1 MAEHKKVNILLVDD
15 QPSKLLS
22 YEVILHELGENLL
35 KASSGREALEH
46 LLKSDIAVVLVD
58 VCMPDLD
65 GFQLAAMIREHPRF
79 QKTAMIFIS
88 AIHLTDMDRLR
99 GYEMGAVDYV
109 PVPVIPEVLRAK
121 VKVFAELYRK
131 TRQLERVNA
140 ELEERVSAR
149 TAELEASTRQL
160 RESEE
165 RRSLALVAGNMG
177 SWDWNEASG
186 DCLWD
191 DGQYRIFGVERQQ
204 FAVTA
209 ENVRALIHPD
219 DWDSLQAA
227 IEKLFKERQPTQN
240 EFRVKRPNG
249 EVRWCLGTAAPS
261 IDASGRVVRI
271 SGVTVDI
278 TDRKQAEERQTLLA
292 REVDHRAKNALA
304 VVQSIVRLTRAP
316 TIEEFTTAVEGRIR
330 SLSLAH
336 TILSLSRWQGA
347 DLSGLV
353 EEELAPYRTSDLSR
367 IVASGP
373 NVSLWPA
380 AAQCLALAVHE
391 LITNA
396 AKYGALSTPN
406 GRLTLDWST
415 ASGDLVVRWIEKG
428 GPPTSSP
435 SSPGFGMRIIKASI
449 EGQLAGATS
458 FDWSADGVR
467 CELTV
472 PLADRKLVRA
482 SANGNGHQA
491 PQAQRPAPATQRP
504 IAVSG
509 NRILVVEDEALVAI
523 AIREALEEQGYSV
536 IGPCNRI
543 TDAMVALRHNRVDA
557 AVLDVNLGDDS
568 VYPLADTLVAER
580 IPFIFVTGYGAE
592 ELDRHFMTVP
602 ILQKP
607 IERQALQTIFTQ
619 SPRAPSRSASATT
632 VKDAV
637 AN

>member
-1 MAEHKKVNILLVDD
+1 MSADDKVNILLVDD
-15 QPSKLLS
+15 QAGKLLS
-22 YEVILHELGENLL
+22 YEVILRELGENLI

-46 LLKSDIAVVLVD
+46 LLKNEVAVVLMD

-140 ELEERVSAR
+140 ELEERVLAR
-149 TAELEASTRQL
+149 TSELEASTRQL
-160 RESEE
+160 RQSEE

-177 SWDWNEASG
+177 SWDWNEESG

-191 DGQYRIFGVERQQ
+191 DGQYNIFGVDRQN
-204 FAVTA
+204 FAVSA

-219 DWDSLQAA
+219 DWHGLQIA
-227 IEKLFKERQPTQN
+227 IERLFKDRQPTQN

-261 IDASGRVVRI
+261 LDPSGRVVRI

-278 TDRKQAEERQTLLA
+278 TERKQAEERQTLLA

-304 VVQSIVRLTRAP
+304 VVQSIVRLTRAN
-316 TIEEFTTAVEGRIR
+316 TIEEFTSAVEGRIR

-353 EEELAPYRTSDLSR
+353 EEELAPYRTSTANGAPK
-367 IVASGP
+367 IATSGP

-380 AAQCLALAVHE
+380 AAQCLALALHE
-391 LITNA
+391 LVTNA
-396 AKYGALSTPN
+396 AKYGALSSAT
-406 GRLTLDWST
+406 GRVELEWST
-415 ASGDLVVRWIEKG
+415 ASGDLVLRWTEKG
-428 GPPTSSP
+428 
-435 SSPGFGMRIIKASI
+435 
-449 EGQLAGATS
+449 
-458 FDWSADGVR
+458 
-467 CELTV
+467 
-472 PLADRKLVRA
+472 
-482 SANGNGHQA
+482 
-491 PQAQRPAPATQRP
+491 
-504 IAVSG
+504 
-509 NRILVVEDEALVAI
+509 
-523 AIREALEEQGYSV
+523 
-536 IGPCNRI
+536 
-543 TDAMVALRHNRVDA
+543 
-557 AVLDVNLGDDS
+557 
-568 VYPLADTLVAER
+568 
-580 IPFIFVTGYGAE
+580 
-592 ELDRHFMTVP
+592 
-602 ILQKP
+602 
-607 IERQALQTIFTQ
+607 
-619 SPRAPSRSASATT
+619 
-632 VKDAV
+632 
-637 AN
+637 

>member
-1 MAEHKKVNILLVDD
+1 MSEHDKVNILLVDD

-22 YEVILHELGENLL
+22 YEVILHELGENLV

-46 LLKSDIAVVLVD
+46 LLKSEIAVVLVD

-131 TRQLERVNA
+131 TRQLERINA
-140 ELEERVSAR
+140 ELEERVLAR
-149 TAELEASTRQL
+149 TSELEASTRQL
-160 RESEE
+160 RQSEE

-177 SWDWNEASG
+177 SWDWNEEKG

-191 DGQYRIFGVERQQ
+191 DGQYQIFGVDRQH
-204 FAVTA
+204 FAVSA

-219 DWDSLQAA
+219 DWDGLKVA
-227 IEKLFKERQPTQN
+227 IERLFKNRQPAQN
-240 EFRVKRPNG
+240 EFRVKRPSG

-261 IDASGRVVRI
+261 LDPTGRVVRI

-278 TDRKQAEERQTLLA
+278 TERKQAEERQTLLA

-304 VVQSIVRLTRAP
+304 VVQSIVRLTRAN
-316 TIEEFTTAVEGRIR
+316 TIEEFTSAVEGRIR

-353 EEELAPYRTSDLSR
+353 EEELAPYRAADAPK
-367 IVASGP
+367 IVTSGP

-380 AAQCLALAVHE
+380 AAQCLALALHE
-391 LITNA
+391 LVTNA
-396 AKYGALSTPN
+396 AKYGALSSAT
-406 GRLTLDWST
+406 GRVELEWST
-415 ASGDLVVRWIEKG
+415 ASGNLVLHWTEKG
-428 GPPTSSP
+428 GPRSSAP
-435 SSPGFGMRIIKASI
+435 SAPGFGMRIIKASI
-449 EGQLAGATS
+449 DGQLAGATA
-458 FDWSADGVR
+458 FDWRPEGVR

-472 PLADRKLVRA
+472 PLTDRKLVHATTNGQHPPRSQAA
-482 SANGNGHQA
+482 SA
-491 PQAQRPAPATQRP
+491 QRP

-523 AIREALEEQGYSV
+523 AIREALEELGYAV
-536 IGPCNRI
+536 VGPCNRM
-543 TDAMVALRHNRVDA
+543 TDAMVALRHNRIDA
-557 AVLDVNLGDDS
+557 AVLDVNLGDAS
-568 VYPLADTLVAER
+568 VYPLADMLVAEN
-580 IPFIFVTGYGAE
+580 IPFIFVTGYGTE
-592 ELDRHFMTVP
+592 ELERRFLTVP
-602 ILQKP
+602 VLQKP
-607 IERQALQTIFTQ
+607 IERHALQTMFAQTPKSRVQ
-619 SPRAPSRSASATT
+619 PRPAPLD
-632 VKDAV
+632 DAV
-637 AN
+637 AS

>member
-1 MAEHKKVNILLVDD
+1 MSEHEKVNILLVDD

-22 YEVILHELGENLL
+22 YEVILHDLGENLL

-46 LLKSDIAVVLVD
+46 LLKSEIAVVLVD

-140 ELEERVSAR
+140 ELEERVLAR
-149 TAELEASTRQL
+149 TSELEASTRQL
-160 RESEE
+160 RQSEE
-165 RRSLALVAGNMG
+165 RRSLALVAGQMG
-177 SWDWNEASG
+177 SWDWNEEKG

-191 DGQYRIFGVERQQ
+191 DGQYQIFGVDRQH
-204 FAVTA
+204 FGVTA
-209 ENVRALIHPD
+209 ENVRALIHAD
-219 DWDSLQAA
+219 DWHGLQVA
-227 IEKLFKERQPTQN
+227 IECLFKDRQPTQN

-249 EVRWCLGTAAPS
+249 DVRWCLGTAAPS
-261 IDASGRVVRI
+261 LDASGRVVRI

-278 TDRKQAEERQTLLA
+278 TERKQAEERQTLLA

-304 VVQSIVRLTRAP
+304 VVQSIVRLTRAN
-316 TIEEFTTAVEGRIR
+316 TIEEFTSAVEGRIR

-353 EEELAPYRTSDLSR
+353 EEELAPYRANGAPK
-367 IVASGP
+367 IVTSGP

-380 AAQCLALAVHE
+380 AAQCLALALHE
-391 LITNA
+391 LVTNA
-396 AKYGALSTPN
+396 AKYGALSSAT
-406 GRLTLDWST
+406 GRVDLEWST
-415 ASGDLVVRWIEKG
+415 ASGNLVLHWTEKG
-428 GPPTSSP
+428 GPPSSAP
-435 SSPGFGMRIIKASI
+435 SAPGFGMRIIRASI
-449 EGQLAGATS
+449 EGQLAGATA
-458 FDWSADGVR
+458 FDWRADGVR

-472 PLADRKLVRA
+472 PLIDRKLVHATTNGQHPPRSQTA
-482 SANGNGHQA
+482 SS
-491 PQAQRPAPATQRP
+491 QRP

-523 AIREALEEQGYSV
+523 AIREALEELGYAV

-543 TDAMVALRHNRVDA
+543 TEAMVALRHNRVDA
-557 AVLDVNLGDDS
+557 AVLDVNLGDAS
-568 VYPLADTLVAER
+568 VYPLADMLVAES
-580 IPFIFVTGYGAE
+580 IPFIFVTGYGTE
-592 ELDRHFMTVP
+592 ELDRRFLTVP
-602 ILQKP
+602 VLQKP
-607 IERQALQTIFTQ
+607 IERHALQTIFTQ
-619 SPRAPSRSASATT
+619 SSKARSQPRPAPLD
-632 VKDAV
+632 DAV
-637 AN
+637 AS

>member
-1 MAEHKKVNILLVDD
+1 MSEQEKVNILLVDD

-46 LLKSDIAVVLVD
+46 LLKTDIAVVLVD

-88 AIHLTDMDRLR
+88 AIHLTDVDRLR

-140 ELEERVSAR
+140 ELEQRVSAR

-177 SWDWNEASG
+177 SWDWNEASS

-191 DGQYRIFGVERQQ
+191 DGQYRIFGVDRQQ
-204 FAVTA
+204 FVVSA

-227 IEKLFKERQPTQN
+227 IEKLFKERQPAQN

-261 IDASGRVVRI
+261 LDASGRVVRI

-353 EEELAPYRTSDLSR
+353 EEELAPYRTADASR

-391 LITNA
+391 LVTNA
-396 AKYGALSTPN
+396 AKYGALSTPT
-406 GRLTLDWST
+406 GRLSLGWST
-415 ASGDLVVRWIEKG
+415 SSGNLVLRWTEHG
-428 GPPTSSP
+428 GPPTSPP

-458 FDWSADGVR
+458 FDWQADGVR

-482 SANGNGHQA
+482 PATNGHLA
-491 PQAQRPAPATQRP
+491 PQPQPQTPSAQRP

-568 VYPLADTLVAER
+568 VYPLADMLVAER
-580 IPFIFVTGYGAE
+580 IPFIFVTGYGSE
-592 ELDRHFMTVP
+592 ELDRRFLTVP

-619 SPRAPSRSASATT
+619 SPRAASRPKPP
-632 VKDAV
+632 VNDAV
-637 AN
+637 AS

>member
-1 MAEHKKVNILLVDD
+1 MSELEKVNILLVDD

-88 AIHLTDMDRLR
+88 AILLADTDRLR

-109 PVPVIPEVLRAK
+109 PVPVIPEMLRAK

-140 ELEERVSAR
+140 ELEERVLAR
-149 TAELEASTRQL
+149 TSELEASTRQL
-160 RESEE
+160 RQSEE
-165 RRSLALVAGNMG
+165 RRSLALVAGQMG
-177 SWDWNEASG
+177 SWDWNEESS

-191 DGQYRIFGVERQQ
+191 DGQYQIFGVERQH

-219 DWDSLQAA
+219 DWSVLQAA
-227 IEKLFKERQPTQN
+227 IERLFKDRQPTQN

-261 IDASGRVVRI
+261 LDPSGRVVRI

-278 TDRKQAEERQTLLA
+278 TERKQAEERQTLLA

-304 VVQSIVRLTRAP
+304 VVQSIVRLTRAN

-353 EEELAPYRTSDLSR
+353 EEELAPYRSPDMPKITT
-367 IVASGP
+367 SGP

-380 AAQCLALAVHE
+380 AAQCLALALHE
-391 LITNA
+391 LVTNA
-396 AKYGALSTPN
+396 AKYGALSSPT
-406 GRLTLDWST
+406 GRVDLQWST
-415 ASGDLVVRWIEKG
+415 ESGNLVLHWVEKG
-428 GPPTSSP
+428 GPPSSAP
-435 SSPGFGMRIIKASI
+435 SAPGFGMRIIKASI
-449 EGQLAGATS
+449 EGQLAGATA
-458 FDWSADGVR
+458 FDWRADGVR

-472 PLADRKLVRA
+472 PLIDRKLVHATTNGQHPQRSQTA
-482 SANGNGHQA
+482 S
-491 PQAQRPAPATQRP
+491 AQRP
-504 IAVSG
+504 ISVSG

-523 AIREALEEQGYSV
+523 AIREALEELGYAV
-536 IGPCNRI
+536 VGPCNRM
-543 TDAMVALRHNRVDA
+543 TDAMVALRHNRIDA
-557 AVLDVNLGDDS
+557 AVLDVNLGDTS
-568 VYPLADTLVAER
+568 VYPLADMLVAES

-592 ELDRHFMTVP
+592 ELDRRFLTVP
-602 ILQKP
+602 VLQKP
-607 IERQALQTIFTQ
+607 IERHALQSIFTHAPKSRVQ
-619 SPRAPSRSASATT
+619 PRPAPLD
-632 VKDAV
+632 DAV
-637 AN
+637 AS

>member
-1 MAEHKKVNILLVDD
+1 MSEQAKVNILLVDD

-46 LLKSDIAVVLVD
+46 LLKTDIAVVLVD

-88 AIHLTDMDRLR
+88 AIHLTDVDRLR

-131 TRQLERVNA
+131 TRQLERINA

-149 TAELEASTRQL
+149 TSELEASTRQL
-160 RESEE
+160 RDSEE

-177 SWDWNEASG
+177 SWDWNQASG

-204 FAVTA
+204 FVVSA

-227 IEKLFKERQPTQN
+227 IEKLFKERQPAQN

-261 IDASGRVVRI
+261 LDASGRVVRI

-353 EEELAPYRTSDLSR
+353 EEELAPYRTADSSR

-391 LITNA
+391 LVTNA
-396 AKYGALSTPN
+396 AKYGALSTPT

-415 ASGDLVVRWIEKG
+415 ASGNLVLRWTEKG
-428 GPPTSSP
+428 GLPCAAP
-435 SSPGFGMRIIKASI
+435 SAPGFGMRIIKASI

-458 FDWSADGVR
+458 FDWGPNGVR

-482 SANGNGHQA
+482 PTNGHQA
-491 PQAQRPAPATQRP
+491 PQAQALSAQRP

-536 IGPCNRI
+536 IGPYNRV

-557 AVLDVNLGDDS
+557 AVLDVNLGDVS
-568 VYPLADTLVAER
+568 VYPLADMLAAES
-580 IPFIFVTGYGAE
+580 IPFIFVTGYGSE
-592 ELDRHFMTVP
+592 ELDRRFLTVP

-619 SPRAPSRSASATT
+619 SPRAPSRSTSSPI
-632 VKDAV
+632 KDAL
-637 AN
+637 AG

>member
-1 MAEHKKVNILLVDD
+1 MSEQEKVNILLVDD

-35 KASSGREALEH
+35 KASSGRDALEH

-88 AIHLTDMDRLR
+88 AIHLTDVDRLR

-131 TRQLERVNA
+131 TRQLERINA

-160 RESEE
+160 RQSEE

-177 SWDWNEASG
+177 SWDWNEETG

-191 DGQYRIFGVERQQ
+191 DGHYRIFGVDQQ
-204 FAVTA
+204 NFAVTA

-219 DWDSLQAA
+219 DWDGLQLA
-227 IEKLFKERQPTQN
+227 IEKLFKERQPAQN

-249 EVRWCLGTAAPS
+249 EVRWCLGSAAPS
-261 IDASGRVVRI
+261 LDASGRVVRI

-353 EEELAPYRTSDLSR
+353 EEELAPYRSADAAKVVT
-367 IVASGP
+367 SGP

-391 LITNA
+391 LVTNA
-396 AKYGALSTPN
+396 AKYGALSSPA
-406 GRLTLDWST
+406 GRLALDWST
-415 ASGDLVVRWIEKG
+415 ASGNLVLRWTEKG
-428 GPPTSSP
+428 GPPCSP
-435 SSPGFGMRIIKASI
+435 PSAPGFGMRIIKASI

-458 FDWSADGVR
+458 FEWGPDGVR

-472 PLADRKLVRA
+472 PLAERKLVRA
-482 SANGNGHQA
+482 QTNGHQA
-491 PQAQRPAPATQRP
+491 PQPPTPSVHRP

-568 VYPLADTLVAER
+568 VYPLADTLVAES
-580 IPFIFVTGYGAE
+580 IPFIFVTGYGSE
-592 ELDRHFMTVP
+592 ELDRRFLTVP

-607 IERQALQTIFTQ
+607 IERHALQTIFTQ
-619 SPRAPSRSASATT
+619 SPRAPARPASSIN
-632 VKDAV
+632 DAL
-637 AN
+637 AS